1 MIKADST
8 TGIAETI
15 IEAETI
21 MVTDGNRETDGTS
34 NGVDAIRAGTTVDGT
49 TTTVTGISD
58 GMVIGQ
64 AGIRDILGT
73 IAMIVTEKAVN
84 GKW

>member
-1 MIKADST
+1 MIKADSM
-8 TGIAETI
+8 TGIAEMTI
-15 IEAETI
+15 ETN
-21 MVTDGNRETDGTS
+21 GNGS
-34 NGVDAIRAGTTVDGT
+34 GVHAIGDGT

-73 IAMIVTEKAVN
+73 IAMIVTGKAVN